1 MATSHP
7 RRRKG
12 RERSDLT
19 EEEEKVEIENPLSQT
34 RRTAQEGGETYSS
47 ILRSQGTVTSSGSQ
61 TSSGM
66 QPTTSTDKAAA
77 ASSISTDDHSRN
89 ISFTRSLSDKELQ
102 ESLSLRKSE
111 LSDSHEGMKLNI
123 KENEAVLMDVHDERM
138 RNAELEVLEEP
149 LCPSSSESSDV
160 HKGLEGE
167 LGIKMID
174 IDDESHDQGLP
185 VDVHDKTKEE
195 KCNVDLRDEID
206 IEKGFSKIVQDE

>member
-1 MATSHP
+1 LS
-7 RRRKG
+7 
-12 RERSDLT
+12 
-19 EEEEKVEIENPLSQT
+19 EEEEKVEIENSLLQT
-34 RRTAQEGGETYSS
+34 RRTAQEGSETYSS

-89 ISFTRSLSDKELQ
+89 ISFTRSLSDEELQ
-102 ESLSLRKSE
+102 ESLFLRKSE
-111 LSDSHEGMKLNI
+111 SSDSHEGMKLNI

-185 VDVHDKTKEE
+185 VDVRDKTKEE